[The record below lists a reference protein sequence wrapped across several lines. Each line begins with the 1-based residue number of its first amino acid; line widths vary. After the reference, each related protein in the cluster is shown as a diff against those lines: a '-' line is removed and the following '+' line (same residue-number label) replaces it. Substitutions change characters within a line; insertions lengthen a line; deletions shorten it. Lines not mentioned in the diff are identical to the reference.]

1 VYFILPSLP
10 LGIALLTRIPLLG
23 PSLNEI
29 FSYQLTAGLF
39 QLNWNN
45 YIMRTMIRMLLAYA
59 LSVAFALVYG
69 ITAAVSRRAEQVL
82 IPILD
87 VLQSIPVLGYLPGVI
102 IIFLSLFNGNIIGQ
116 ELASVVLIFTGM
128 VWAVTF
134 GVYGGV
140 KTIPKDISEAAKSF
154 GIRRAKY
161 LRDVILPA
169 LYPPFISGSIL
180 AWGGGWYFLIACEY
194 LSFANTV
201 YTLPGLGFYIF
212 KAALD
217 GKIAASLFGLLLL
230 IIIVGLINRFV
241 WHPLMEHADKY
252 KYETTAAPGHRRS
265 QSRSARW
272 LSNKLWKFSEG
283 FAKYVEPVVSLEH
296 RYYPLAVRF
305 RHSNLL
311 SHVHLGASW
320 HKYSRV
326 GRLIGTI
333 IGVMLA
339 VLIFETLVPPR
350 FPEALLQ
357 FMFRRD
363 LAIIPSYAFG
373 SVARLLIGY
382 SIALAWTL
390 AAGILI
396 ARSERLFNIMLPI
409 CDIGQSVPALALF
422 PIVVVVVIN
431 YFHGSEFGL
440 ELASVVLVL
449 TGMQWYLLFNIIGAV
464 RAIPSD
470 VIEASRCFG
479 LRGLGFIRNVV
490 LPAIVPAVIL
500 GSIQA
505 WGGGWNATIASEYI
519 NTSTQ
524 TYHVAGL
531 GYLLDVA
538 VSKGDTPLVLLTIG
552 LMAGIVFLMNRTVW
566 HYSLKRVNKYKFEA

>member
-1 VYFILPSLP
+1 M
-10 LGIALLTRIPLLG
+10 G

-29 FSYQLTAGLF
+29 FSYQLTARLF
-39 QLNWNN
+39 QLNWDN
-45 YIMRTMIRMLLAYA
+45 YILRTMIRMLLAYA

-69 ITAAVSRRAEQVL
+69 ITAAISRRAEQVL
-82 IPILD
+82 VPILD

-102 IIFLSLFNGNIIGQ
+102 VLFLSLFNGNIVGQ

-140 KTIPKDISEAAKSF
+140 KTIPKDISEAAHSF

-161 LRDVILPA
+161 LRDVVFPA

-217 GKIAASLFGLLLL
+217 GRIAASIFGLFVLVV
-230 IIIVGLINRFV
+230 IVGLINRFV

-252 KYETTAAPGHRRS
+252 KYETTAVPGHKRS
-265 QSRSARW
+265 QSRFARW
-272 LSNKLWKFSEG
+272 LLKQLQKFSAG
-283 FAKYVEPVVSLEH
+283 FAKFVEPLVSLEH

-305 RHSNLL
+305 RQTNLL
-311 SHVHLGASW
+311 SHVHIGATW

-333 IGVMLA
+333 IGILLA
-339 VLIFETLVPPR
+339 ILFFGILVPPR
-350 FPEALLQ
+350 FPEFLHQ
-357 FMFRRD
+357 FMLRREI
-363 LAIIPSYAFG
+363 AIIPGYALA
-373 SVARLLIGY
+373 SVARLMAGY
-382 SIALAWTL
+382 LIALSWTL
-390 AAGILI
+390 VAGIII
-396 ARSERLFNIMLPI
+396 ARSERWFNIMLPI
-409 CDIGQSVPALALF
+409 FDIAQSVPALALF
-422 PIVVVVVIN
+422 PVVVVVVID

-440 ELASVVLVL
+440 EMASIILVL

-464 RAIPSD
+464 KAIPSD
-470 VIEASRCFG
+470 VIEASRSLG
-479 LRGLGFIRNVV
+479 LRGFGFIRNVV
-490 LPAIVPAVIL
+490 LPAIIPAIIL

-519 NTSTQ
+519 NTSTH
-524 TYHVAGL
+524 TYHVPGL
-531 GYLLDVA
+531 GYLLDIAVA
-538 VSKGDTPLVLLTIG
+538 KGDTPLVLVTIG

-566 HYSLKRVNKYKFEA
+566 HYSLKRVDKYKF